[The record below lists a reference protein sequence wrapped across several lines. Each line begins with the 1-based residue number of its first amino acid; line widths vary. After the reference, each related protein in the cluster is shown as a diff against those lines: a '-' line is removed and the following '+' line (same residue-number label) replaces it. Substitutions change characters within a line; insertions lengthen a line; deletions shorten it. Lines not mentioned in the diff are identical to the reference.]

1 MSLTLNTVKGVE
13 IIQTYVDRLKRVHTD
28 GFILEKQGSKAI
40 SVAEDASKILGAL
53 KFEKEGLCTVKNAME
68 VIWY

>member
-1 MSLTLNTVKGVE
+1 M
-13 IIQTYVDRLKRVHTD
+13 QPYQDRLKRVHTD

-40 SVAEDASKILGAL
+40 LVAEDASKILGAL
-53 KFEKEGLCTVKNAME
+53 KFEKEGACTVKNAMQ